1 MKVLGI
7 GESVIDNYIIEGQKA
22 ATEAPPGGLHVGGV
36 VPAAL
41 ILLARMG
48 VDCEFMTSLGQDV
61 EGETIA
67 SVLENENI
75 TVHTNP
81 QPRSKIGTIIVG
93 ADGRRKKIHASAKH
107 TPLTGLDRAHL
118 ASFDLIIID
127 RHERAAFY
135 EVMRKKRRATKV
147 VIDPSTEVSDFT
159 RDMIRQAE
167 CPIIPIES
175 LCALQDTENIFS
187 AVTALQ
193 RQCAQP
199 LTVTLGDLGSLAY
212 DGKHLA
218 FAPAL
223 QLPAVVDTCG
233 AGDIFRGAFAYGLL
247 QKWNRQRCARF
258 ANIAAGLQCTR
269 LGNVAAIPT
278 KAEITAHARAARRRL
293 DLHHVNEY
301 FQQLRKEYATQ

>member
-7 GESVIDNYIIEGQKA
+7 GESVIDNYIIEGRQA
-22 ATEAPPGGLHVGGV
+22 ATEAPPGEPHVGGPV
-36 VPAAL
+36 LAAL
-41 ILLARMG
+41 ILLARLG
-48 VDCEFMTSLGQDV
+48 VHCEFMTGIGPDP
-61 EGETIA
+61 EGETITNA
-67 SVLENENI
+67 LQNEKI
-75 TVHTNP
+75 TVHKNP
-81 QPRSKIGTIIVG
+81 QTRSKIGTIIVG
-93 ADGRRKKIHASAKH
+93 ADGRRKKVHASAKH
-107 TPLTGLDRAHL
+107 TPLTGLDKAHL
-118 ASFDLIIID
+118 ANFDLIIID
-127 RHERAAFY
+127 RHEREAFY

-159 RDMIRQAE
+159 RDMIQRAE

-175 LCALQDTENIFS
+175 LCALQDAENIFS

-199 LTVTLGDLGSLAY
+199 LTITLGDLGSLTY
-212 DGKHLA
+212 DGRHFS

-223 QLPAVVDTCG
+223 HLSKIVDTCG

-247 QKWNRQRCARF
+247 KKWNHRRCARF

-278 KAEITAHARAARRRL
+278 KADIDAHARAARKRL

-301 FQQLRKEYATQ
+301 FQQLRNEYAT